1 MGDRLGIPGA
11 VSFYTAAS
19 LQETWACNYV
29 DARARAQ
36 AHVNVLLVP
45 ALLWFSQKKE
55 NGAPFLVALQCQVNA
70 RSEESKPQFSPPNA
84 QKCI

>member
-29 DARARAQ
+29 DARA
-36 AHVNVLLVP
+36 HVNVLLVS
-45 ALLWFSQKKE
+45 ALD
-55 NGAPFLVALQCQVNA
+55 VALQA
-70 RSEESKPQFSPPNA
+70 REKLGDGEQLTHLGVAS
-84 QKCI
+84 